1 MAKQSPKQGREITE
15 IAVAGY
21 KSIRDEQRIEVRP
34 LTLLCGANS
43 SGKSSILQ
51 PVLLMKQTLEASFD
65 PGALLLDGPNV
76 RFTRADQLFAK
87 SKPGKE
93 PAKFTVA
100 IRQADGHLVRLT
112 FERGEGTPVEIVEVY
127 SESPP
132 SPGLALRKDTPAP
145 EALRLLPP
153 DFLKLVRDSS
163 SGRSKDPRVVIERNR
178 CFLHAKL
185 TEGLAGFTIS
195 PGDPIIPPIQSLIH
209 LPGLRGNPQRTY
221 PVTAVAGTFPGTF
234 ERYVASVVAQWEQP
248 GKEHKLAKVGED
260 LLRLGLTWKVT
271 HKRVS
276 DTEVEL
282 EVGRLPKSQRGGA
295 YDTVSVADVGF
306 GVSQVLPVLV
316 ALRVAHETQ
325 IVYIEQP
332 ELHLH
337 PRAQVALAEVLCDA
351 AMRGVR
357 VIAET
362 HSDHLLLSVR
372 SLVVRGK
379 VPPDLIKLH
388 WFERNESGETQITSA
403 DLDQSGAF
411 GDWPEDFADV
421 TLRAESEYLD
431 AVEAKRA
438 YE

>member
-1 MAKQSPKQGREITE
+1 MAKQSPKEGREITE

-43 SGKSSILQ
+43 SGKSSMLQ
-51 PVLLMKQTLEASFD
+51 PILLMKQTLEASFD

-93 PAKFTVA
+93 PAKFAAA

-112 FERGEGTPVEIVEVY
+112 FERGERTPVDIVEVY

-132 SPGLALRKDTPAP
+132 SPGLALRKDTAASEVLGTLDP
-145 EALRLLPP
+145 EIRK
-153 DFLKLVRDSS
+153 FLESHS
-163 SGRSKDPRVVIERNR
+163 SGSSKEPRVNIERNR
-178 CFLHAKL
+178 CFLGA
-185 TEGLAGFTIS
+185 TFPEGLFGFRFS
-195 PGDPIIPPIQSLIH
+195 PGDAIIPPVQSLIH

-295 YDTVSVADVGF
+295 YDTVSIADVGF

-403 DLDQSGAF
+403 DLDPSGAF

-438 YE
+438 HE